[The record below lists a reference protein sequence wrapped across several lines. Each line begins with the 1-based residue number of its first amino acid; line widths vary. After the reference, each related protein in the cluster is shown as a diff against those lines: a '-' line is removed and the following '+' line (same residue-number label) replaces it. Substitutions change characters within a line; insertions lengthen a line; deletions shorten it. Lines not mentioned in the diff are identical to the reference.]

1 MGRDFRTLFCEVGPV
16 QPASAMGTFL
26 RVWRSEWA
34 CLSRAQ
40 LANAIQL
47 HLTGR
52 KRVTAGVIR
61 WWEAGQPPE
70 NAEELE
76 ALCLV
81 MRAHDLTAPEVE
93 QFRLSVFAA
102 CANRQYPELFVDADE
117 AQRPDIDEAAEALW
131 HQSIADTGLS
141 CAYQDIVRRVVL
153 LDELE
158 SALSRSAIEPGD
170 ERQRCRQRVAA
181 CFLRDLECATHH
193 YAGRKPVELARRERS
208 AREWLALSRGR
219 IRSVEYERAL
229 CQQGSALYVC
239 GVNLGETSVY
249 TQMLELAEKPEQAN
263 WPLWRGKL
271 VFAAA
276 WLLSE
281 EHQEGYT
288 TLASQIARELAE
300 VEARSLPRYIA
311 EAHYTLC
318 QAAIRQ
324 GAIREADMHLALLQE
339 HAGSDPGLQAAS
351 HLMASALCGRAG
363 DFRTAEETALRGL
376 RLAESTPVLWGW
388 VRDFTHQVQLAQD
401 QTRPRRRGGRREGG
415 KLTPEEA
422 VSR

>member
-1 MGRDFRTLFCEVGPV
+1 MGRDSRTLFCEVGPV

-117 AQRPDIDEAAEALW
+117 AQRPDIDEAAQALW
-131 HQSIADTGLS
+131 HRICPDTGQS
-141 CAYQDIVRRVVL
+141 YPYQDIVRRVVL

-158 SALSRSAIEPGD
+158 SALSRSAVEPGD
-170 ERQRCRQRVAA
+170 ERLRCRQRVAA
-181 CFLRDLECATHH
+181 CFLRDMESATHT

-219 IRSVEYERAL
+219 IRSVEYERTL
-229 CQQGSALYVC
+229 CQQRSALYVR
-239 GVNLGETSVY
+239 GVALSETNIH
-249 TQMLELAEKPEQAN
+249 TQMLELAEKAEQAN
-263 WPLWRGKL
+263 RPRERATL
-271 VFAAA
+271 VFSAAR
-276 WLLSE
+276 LLSV

-288 TLASQIARELAE
+288 TLASRIARELAE
-300 VEARSLPRYIA
+300 VEARSLPRDIA
-311 EAHYTLC
+311 AAHYEVCRAATL
-318 QAAIRQ
+318 Q
-324 GAIREADMHLALLQE
+324 GAVREAEIHLGSLQE
-339 HAGSDPGLQAAS
+339 HAGDDLHMQAAFHAAAADLS
-351 HLMASALCGRAG
+351 NRAG
-363 DFRTAEETALRGL
+363 DFRTAQETALQGL
-376 RLAESTPVLWGW
+376 ELAESTPFLRGW
-388 VRDFTHQVQLAQD
+388 VPEFTGTVQRAQD
-401 QTRPRRRGGRREGG
+401 QIRPRRRGGRREGG